1 MCLERTRQILAGAAV
16 VSFLVALASLLRGA
30 ERSESYDVVISQGRV
45 MDPESGL
52 DAIRNL
58 GISSGKIRAIS
69 GDSLFGKQTIDARGL
84 VVAPGFIDLHE
95 HGQELPNYQFQAR
108 DGVTT
113 SLELEAGTNDVAK
126 WYAKREGKSLINFG
140 VSVGHIPVRAQVV
153 AHAKG
158 DLGGSSTRTPE
169 IEEALHREATADEV
183 NEMKELIE
191 TGMKQGALAEGMGI
205 NYTPGASRWE
215 IVEMFR
221 IAAKYNA
228 PVHVHLRYSGLIE
241 PETGLNAI
249 EEVIAAA
256 AATGAPL
263 HVVHITSMGLKNT
276 SELIAMVEGAQ
287 KRGLDITTECY
298 PYTAASTGL
307 HTAIFDPGWQTR
319 LGIDYKD
326 VQWAATGE
334 RLTAESFDKYRKQ
347 GGPVVVYVI
356 PEEAVR
362 TAVANPG
369 VMIAS
374 DGMPIT
380 GAKVHPRGQGTYSRV
395 LGYYVREEKALDLAT
410 ALRKM
415 TLMPAQR
422 LELRAPVFK
431 NKGRIREGADAD
443 ITVFDPNRVID
454 KATYE
459 EPLQYSEGIQFVLVN
474 GVPVVQ
480 DGQLVK
486 GVFPGRAARAPTLQ

>member
-1 MCLERTRQILAGAAV
+1 MLLKRSRQIMTGASVTGFV
-16 VSFLVALASLLRGA
+16 VVLASLLYGTVSA
-30 ERSESYDVVISQGRV
+30 VTYDVVISQGRV

-58 GISSGKIRAIS
+58 GISGGKIRAIS
-69 GDSLFGKQTIDARGL
+69 SNSLLGKQTLDAQGR

-95 HGQELPNYQFQAR
+95 HGQEPRNYQFQAH

-126 WYAKREGKSLINFG
+126 WYAGREGRSLINFG

-169 IEEALHREATADEV
+169 VEEALHREATADEI
-183 NEMKELIE
+183 NEMKDLIE
-191 TGMKQGALAEGMGI
+191 AGMKQGALAEGMGI

-215 IVEMFR
+215 VVEMFR

-228 PVHVHLRYSGLIE
+228 TVHVHLRYSGLIE

-276 SELIAMVEGAQ
+276 PELIAMVEGAQ
-287 KRGLDITTECY
+287 QRGLDVTTECY

-307 HTAIFDPGWQTR
+307 HTAIFDPGWQRR

-334 RLTAESFDKYRKQ
+334 RLTTESFDKYRKQ
-347 GGPVVVYVI
+347 GGPVVIYVI
-356 PEEAVR
+356 PEDATR
-362 TAVANPG
+362 TAVANPM

-380 GAKVHPRGQGTYSRV
+380 GTKVHPRGQGTFSRI
-395 LGYYVREEKALDLAT
+395 LGHYVREEKALDLMT

-422 LELRAPVFK
+422 LEKRAAVFK
-431 NKGRIREGADAD
+431 DKGRIRVGADAD
-443 ITVFDPNRVID
+443 ITVFDPNRVTD

-474 GVPVVQ
+474 GVPVLK
-480 DGQLVK
+480 DGQLVE
-486 GVFPGRAARAPTLQ
+486 GVFPGRAVRAPIHQ